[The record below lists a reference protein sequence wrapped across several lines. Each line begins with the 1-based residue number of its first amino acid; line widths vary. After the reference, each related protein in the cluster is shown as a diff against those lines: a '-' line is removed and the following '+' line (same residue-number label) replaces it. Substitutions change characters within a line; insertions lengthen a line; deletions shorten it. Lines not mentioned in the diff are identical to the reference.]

1 MIVYIHGASATAE
14 SFTHI
19 RQFVKANYKK
29 EPDILLE
36 YSSKNGFDDNLNEMI
51 EKIKDAKRLF
61 FISHSLGGI
70 YSLYL
75 ANHYKDKT
83 VGGVSLSTP
92 YGGSKEADFARY
104 FLPFNRLMRDIGA
117 IRGPLYESR
126 FLNAPPN
133 WTNVVTTAG
142 ASPWIHSENDGVV
155 TLESMR
161 FREDFELIEVRLNH
175 YEVVISNT
183 VVEIILERIGRALK

>member
-1 MIVYIHGASATAE
+1 MFVYIHGASATSE

-19 RQFVKANYKK
+19 RQFVRDRYP
-29 EPDILLE
+29 EPEVLID
-36 YSSKNGFDDNLNEMI
+36 YSSKNSFADNLQSMKEQLRHA
-51 EKIKDAKRLF
+51 DHLF

-75 ANHYKDKT
+75 ADCYRDKT
-83 VGGVSLSTP
+83 RGGVSLSTP
-92 YGGSKEADFARY
+92 YGGSKEADIARY

-117 IRGPLYESR
+117 NRGAIYDSR
-126 FLNAPPN
+126 RIKSPPN
-133 WTNVVTTAG
+133 WCNVVTTAG
-142 ASPWIHSENDGVV
+142 ASPWIAEPNDGVV

-161 FREDFELIEVRLNH
+161 FRKDFELEEVNLNH

-183 VVEIILERIGRALK
+183 VVDLLLTKIAKAYII